1 MRPLVPEVQH
11 RAIRVIIPVIAIFAT
26 LWFPIAEASA
36 QIGPVIDA
44 LPADRLYVTGIT
56 ATIRGYEQMTAI
68 EKVRALRL
76 YVYEHTPVGA
86 PLVHD
91 QVVNAPLSDAYAI
104 FAKGGGV
111 FCGGT
116 SIMLSRVYKAAGF
129 NSWVYD
135 FGELEAPDG
144 DTTHETTLVEV
155 DGKVILQDAYLD
167 FEYVDP
173 EGKHSVPRGD
183 FPHRCRQPTKPQ
195 SGSAKPTVAFQQQRQ
210 IRDVHRPQGRNAL
223 SDAAVGVTCPVTIT
237 LSRFLEVD
245 SGILDHLE
253 FRGYPRRMEY
263 LMLYP
268 LALISMYSDGVPR
281 AEYLLNEVK
290 RIAGNRLKSEAH

>member
-1 MRPLVPEVQH
+1 MTVPESWKGSHIAAIGPRVKH

-155 DGKVILQDAYLD
+155 EGKVILQDAYLD

-173 EGKHSVPRGD
+173 EGKQIPFLEVISRTAAGNPPNPRAGARNRPWLFSSSD
-183 FPHRCRQPTKPQ
+183 KSEMYIDHKDAMRCQ
-195 SGSAKPTVAFQQQRQ
+195 
-210 IRDVHRPQGRNAL
+210 
-223 SDAAVGVTCPVTIT
+223 DAAVGVTCPVTIT

-268 LALISMYSDGVPR
+268 LALISMYSDGVTACR
-281 AEYLLNEVK
+281 N
-290 RIAGNRLKSEAH
+290 IC

>member
-1 MRPLVPEVQH
+1 MR
-11 RAIRVIIPVIAIFAT
+11 ATIRISAACVWLSLAT
-26 LWFPIAEASA
+26 VAASA

-44 LPADRLYVTGIT
+44 LTADRAYVIGIT
-56 ATIRGYEQMTAI
+56 ASISGYEQMTSI

-76 YVYEHTPVGA
+76 YVYQHTPVGV

-91 QVVNAPLSDAYAI
+91 QVVNVPLNDAYAI

-129 NSWVYD
+129 NSWLYD
-135 FGELEAPDG
+135 FGELETPDDG
-144 DTTHETTLVEV
+144 ETTHETTLVEV
-155 DGKVILQDAYLD
+155 DGQVILQDAYLN
-167 FEYVDP
+167 FEYVDLQ
-173 EGKHSVPRGD
+173 GKPIPFLDVISRTAAGNPPTPTAGAVNRPWLFSSSDESEMYIDHKD
-183 FPHRCRQPTKPQ
+183 AMRCK
-195 SGSAKPTVAFQQQRQ
+195 
-210 IRDVHRPQGRNAL
+210 
-223 SDAAVGVTCPVTIT
+223 DAAVGVTCPVIIT

-253 FRGYPRRMEY
+253 LRGYPRQMEY

-268 LALISMYSDGVPR
+268 LALVSMYSDGVPR
-281 AEYLLNEVK
+281 AESLLSEVK
-290 RIAGNRLKSEAH
+290 RIAGNPLKRKAP